1 MLKKIIIAGF
11 SALLCMKSFADG
23 DTFGQEI
30 PLIWS
35 PIITL
40 SGGPAWT
47 TPGQAL
53 YLYPQFPFPQVNY
66 YFPTNGSS
74 TITTGEVFF
83 GLRHFV
89 VPNLIGEL
97 GLGIAGA
104 TDADISGVVN
114 VEGIPQVGVYKYK
127 VDHGRIELKGKLI
140 SSRYVLQP
148 YISGSF
154 GIGINNSHDFRAE
167 SFIPFLFYPAWYGN
181 QANIAFSY
189 TLGLGLQYVLNS
201 HWQVGLGYEF
211 ADWGTSQLGPDNST
225 LVNGPNLTHLYTNEL
240 LFSLSYL
247 F

>member
-1 MLKKIIIAGF
+1 MIAGF
-11 SALLCMKSFADG
+11 SALLCMSGFAEN

-53 YLYPQFPFPQVNY
+53 YLYPLVPFPQVNY
-66 YFPTNGSS
+66 YLPTNGTS
-74 TITTGEVFF
+74 TIATGEIFF
-83 GLRHFV
+83 GLRH
-89 VPNLIGEL
+89 LILSEIIGEL

-104 TDADISGVVN
+104 TDAEVSGVIDVN
-114 VEGIPQVGVYKYK
+114 RFPGAGVYNYK

-140 SSRYVLQP
+140 SSRCRVQP

-154 GIGINNSHDFRAE
+154 GAGINNSHDFRAAT
-167 SFIPFLFYPAWYGN
+167 IDPFLFPAPWFGN

-189 TLGLGLQYVLNS
+189 TFGAGLQYVLNRN
-201 HWQVGLGYEF
+201 WQVGIGYEF
-211 ADWGTSQLGPDNST
+211 ADWGTSQLGPDKLT
-225 LVNGPNLTHLYTNEL
+225 AINGPNLTHLYTNEL

-247 F
+247 I